1 MKYEIDKQKEVT
13 IFKIKEKKLDATISA
28 DLKTEIIFLQKEIKN
43 QFIIDL
49 GDVTQCD
56 SSGLS
61 CLLLS
66 ERIEREK
73 GRKLIIQNLNKNV
86 LDLLKIARL
95 DRVFNLDDSE

>member
-1 MKYEIDKQKEVT
+1 MKYEIDKQKDCT
-13 IFKIKEKKLDATISA
+13 IFRLREKNLNHEISA
-28 DLKTEIIFLQKEIKN
+28 DLKTELIFLQKEINN

-49 GDVTQCD
+49 QDVTKCD

-73 GRKLIIQNLNKNV
+73 GKKLILRNLNKNV
-86 LDLLKIARL
+86 IELLKIARL
-95 DRVFNLDDSE
+95 DRVFDLDEEN

>member
-1 MKYEIDKQKEVT
+1 MKYEIDKQKDVT
-13 IFKIKEKKLDATISA
+13 IFKIKEKKLDASLSV
-28 DLKTEIIFLQKEIKN
+28 DLKTEIIFLQKEINN

-49 GDVTQCD
+49 SEVTKCD

-73 GRKLIIQNLNKNV
+73 GRKLILQNLNKNV
-86 LDLLKIARL
+86 LELLKIARL
-95 DRVFNLDDSE
+95 DRVFDLD

>member
-1 MKYEIDKQKEVT
+1 MKYEIDKQKDVT
-13 IFKIKEKKLDATISA
+13 IFKIKERKLDATISA

-49 GDVTQCD
+49 GDVMQCD

-73 GRKLIIQNLNKNV
+73 GKKLIIQNLNKNV

-95 DRVFNLDDSE
+95 DRVFNLD

>member
-1 MKYEIDKQKEVT
+1 MKYEIDKQKDVT

-49 GDVTQCD
+49 GEVTQCD

-73 GRKLIIQNLNKNV
+73 GKKLIIQNLNKNV

-95 DRVFNLDDSE
+95 DRVFNLDE

>member
-1 MKYEIDKQKEVT
+1 MKYEIDKQKDVT

-73 GRKLIIQNLNKNV
+73 GKKLIIQNLNKNV
-86 LDLLKIARL
+86 LELLKIARL